1 MRAPKLLKIVKR
13 FLSADK
19 KKQYEHTKC
28 FTDVLKKLKKKENTL
43 KNKLKNENNEK
54 VRKQIKK
61 ELAIVHAQR
70 GKGIEA
76 MRKLKKGGKP

>member
-19 KKQYEHTKC
+19 EKQYEHTKC
-28 FTDVLKKLKKKENTL
+28 FTDVLKKLKKKENAL
-43 KNKLKNENNEK
+43 KNKLANESSDKN
-54 VRKQIKK
+54 RKQIKK

-70 GKGIEA
+70 KKGIEA
-76 MRKLKKGGKP
+76 LKKLKKDG

>member
-1 MRAPKLLKIVKR
+1 MKAPKMLKIVKR

-28 FTDVLKKLKKKENTL
+28 FTDVLKKLKKKENNLKDKLNNESNL
-43 KNKLKNENNEK
+43 KN
-54 VRKQIKK
+54 RKQIKK

-70 GKGIEA
+70 KKGIEA
-76 MRKLKKGGKP
+76 IKKLKKQS

>member
-1 MRAPKLLKIVKR
+1 MKAPKLLKIVNR

-19 KKQYEHTKC
+19 EKQYKHTKC

-76 MRKLKKGGKP
+76 IRKLNKGGKP